1 MTVGFETWVPKTCST
16 VFIVKNIAPERKRI
30 KIFHY
35 PIDNGCERD
44 LMTIPQVSEADIKHS
59 LLKGELKTKFET
71 NEAIVT
77 RSNIDLIQFDDC
89 QKAWLQSYGV
99 IDGLEGGGGGST
111 TVPFMFKQGME
122 LVGVIDGVNRLF
134 TTTEIF
140 INGTWGSN
148 IFKIEIIHNGRSL
161 VEGFDYILAEGGGVG
176 TGYNTIM
183 LKFTPSDRS
192 VIRADYVVKA

>member
-16 VFIVKNIAPERKRI
+16 VFIVKNIAPENKRI

-99 IDGLEGGGGGST
+99 IEGLEGGGGSAS
-111 TVPFMFKQGME
+111 VPFVFMQGME
-122 LVGVIDGVNRLF
+122 LIGNIDGVNRIF
-134 TTTEIF
+134 TTTQPF
-140 INGTWGSN
+140 INGTWGNNSFA
-148 IFKIEIIHNGRSL
+148 IKIYHNGRTL
-161 VEGFDYILAEGGGVG
+161 VNTIDYILAESGGVG
-176 TGYNTIM
+176 TGYNTII
-183 LKFTPSDRS
+183 FTFVPSDRS
-192 VIRADYVVKA
+192 VIRADYIVAA